1 MRQRWGPVRDERGQ
15 GPIVLVVVLIVVAVT
30 VVFLTRTLLIGMSIN
45 EKAED
50 IARTGRGINAATD
63 AIMQLDRTEGF
74 GKTIH
79 ASTDPLEGKVNR
91 IVALAASIDNTASSI
106 NNSATSI
113 GGSAN
118 AIGGSV
124 ASIQNLARLVDRDAA
139 LINRNVRAV
148 INTAQAINGDLDN
161 VIGVLGQTEGHADR
175 IADTLCAELQR
186 ALGLETVLPVVNDL
200 LPIVT
205 GC

>member
-1 MRQRWGPVRDERGQ
+1 MTQRWRPVRDQAGQ
-15 GPIVLVVVLIVVAVT
+15 GLVTLIVVVVVVAVA
-30 VVFLTRTLLIGMSIN
+30 VFFLFRTLFIGMSIE
-45 EKAED
+45 EKTDD
-50 IARTGRGINAATD
+50 IAQTGRGINVATD
-63 AIMQLDRTEGF
+63 AILQLDRTENF